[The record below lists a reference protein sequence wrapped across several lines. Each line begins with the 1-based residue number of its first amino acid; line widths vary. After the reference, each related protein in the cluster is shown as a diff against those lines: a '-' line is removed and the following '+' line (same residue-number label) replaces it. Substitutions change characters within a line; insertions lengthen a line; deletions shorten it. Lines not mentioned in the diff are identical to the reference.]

1 MERRDIRVNRKKI
14 DTHFSPLPSVGGQ
27 WRAEIERG
35 EDGEQGRRFL
45 LFKLISFLDGAQLSI
60 FCFLLCVCIAILRW
74 RQSGWPGNS
83 RVAVSFLGFFLNAP
97 TFMHC
102 FSLSFFDLC
111 NCFYYFHIVHKL
123 RGGRADCWNQKSFSA
138 HPSVGFRPPFFFFLL
153 YVMLCQN
160 SYSMAEKFT
169 AVRRWES
176 AGGKAMQK
184 GGKWASLVGGAW
196 CMACKISYEFWN
208 LIFAVCCGIWNDYG
222 EQRRLTIG
230 KLDYALC
237 WSTRILLASNAKVFG
252 QHTQTHTHT
261 PVSATWIMQSWD
273 PTPTPC
279 PKYWTSASPTEIAPS
294 VFRVKLWEVV
304 SYKM

>member
-1 MERRDIRVNRKKI
+1 MEGRDRNR
-14 DTHFSPLPSVGGQ
+14 GG
-27 WRAEIERG
+27 
-35 EDGEQGRRFL
+35 GEQGRRFL

-184 GGKWASLVGGAW
+184 GENGRVWWVGLGAW
-196 CMACKISYEFWN
+196 RARFLTSSEIWFLLFVVEFEMIMGSRGVSPLESWIMRFVGQQEFSWPAMRKFLAN
-208 LIFAVCCGIWNDYG
+208 THKLTHTHQYPPHELCNPETRHQLHVQNTGPPLP
-222 EQRRLTIG
+222 QRRL
-230 KLDYALC
+230 LQVFFE
-237 WSTRILLASNAKVFG
+237 WS
-252 QHTQTHTHT
+252 
-261 PVSATWIMQSWD
+261 
-273 PTPTPC
+273 
-279 PKYWTSASPTEIAPS
+279 YE
-294 VFRVKLWEVV
+294 KLWAIKC
-304 SYKM
+304 SCPILNKCTYKNVELFYLIILNC